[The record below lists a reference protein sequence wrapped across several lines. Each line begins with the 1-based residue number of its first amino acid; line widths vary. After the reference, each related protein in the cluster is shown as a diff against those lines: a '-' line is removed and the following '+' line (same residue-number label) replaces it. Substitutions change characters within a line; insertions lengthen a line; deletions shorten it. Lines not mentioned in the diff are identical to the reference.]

1 VGTNSNNSQRQLNS
15 SNGNKKKLIVKT
27 PVKRR
32 NKQQPSAAALVDE
45 DDDDIVAEDARFVN
59 FLGDNELDDEEE
71 GEDDSYL
78 EEDGNTEVYSVNEE
92 EEEDYYYDDD
102 DNDDQGP
109 RVAGKRLPAEV
120 RCFDT
125 ARIFLKG
132 GDGGRGCVAF
142 RREKFVPRG
151 GPSGGNGGLGGS
163 IWLEADI
170 ALNSLF
176 VFRRQ
181 VHFRADPGTPGQ
193 GSDMHGAGGKDTT
206 VKVPPGTI
214 VRARDTGEPLAEL
227 VKAGDKVR
235 LAAGGR
241 GGRGNLA
248 FKSSRNT
255 APAIAEF
262 GEKGEEL
269 WVDLELKLVADV
281 GIIGVPNAG
290 KSTLLS
296 VVSAAKPKIA
306 NYPFTTLV
314 PNLGV
319 CSLDF
324 RTTVF
329 ADVPGL
335 LEGAHAGVGLGH
347 QFLRHTQRCRVL
359 VHVIDGTSPDPLG
372 DYAAIRQELELFE
385 PKLAQ
390 KLQIVAYN
398 KTDVPDSGDYWED
411 IKQALTSDKFGVEE
425 ENLLAISAV
434 TGKGV
439 TDLVRRVH
447 AVLDYLGEIEQAASG
462 DNEEATL
469 AADLATVYERNEAK
483 ISDFTVALEKSVTPW
498 VWTVRGTAIE
508 RFAQM
513 TDWSY
518 YEAARRF
525 QRVLDASGIN
535 AALKAQGA
543 VDGQVV
549 VIGDLEFEYSD
560 DKSDKALYDKWY
572 KERRANG
579 VVGRG
584 ESKWPHWSG

>member
-15 SNGNKKKLIVKT
+15 SNAKKKKLVVKT

-45 DDDDIVAEDARFVN
+45 DGDDIVAEDARFVN
-59 FLGDNELDDEEE
+59 FLGDNELDDE
-71 GEDDSYL
+71 GENDSYL
-78 EEDGNTEVYSVNEE
+78 EEDGNIEVYSVNEE

-102 DNDDQGP
+102 DDDKEP

-163 IWLEADI
+163 IWLEADV

-176 VFRRQ
+176 AFRRQ

-227 VKAGDKVR
+227 VKPGDKVR

-385 PKLAQ
+385 PKLAE

-398 KTDVPDSGDYWED
+398 KTDVPDSGDYWEE
-411 IKQALTSDKFGVEE
+411 IKQELTSDKFGVEE

-447 AVLDYLGEIEQAASG
+447 AVLDYLGEIEQAAAG
-462 DNEEATL
+462 DDEEATL

-483 ISDFTVALEKSVTPW
+483 IGDFTIALEKSVTPW

-560 DKSDKALYDKWY
+560 EKSDKALYDKWY